1 MTESSVMLG
10 CTALHYAAAN
20 GYIAVARLLVQEA
33 DANTSI
39 TSTKGYTPVQM
50 ASRRAQRRM
59 VNFLSDLY

>member
-1 MTESSVMLG
+1 MVVFVSG

-20 GYIAVARLLVQEA
+20 GYIAVARCLVQDA

-39 TSTKGYTPVQM
+39 KSNKGYTPMQM
-50 ASRRAQRRM
+50 AMRRAQRRM

>member
-1 MTESSVMLG
+1 MVWFVTG

-20 GYIAVARLLVQEA
+20 GYIAVARYLVQEA

-39 TSTKGYTPVQM
+39 KSNKGYTPMQM
-50 ASRRAQRRM
+50 AARRAQGRM